1 MITDRQ
7 SFFAKF
13 QEVLPQLHVPDL
25 SFNVSNNSLIEHN
38 DYPTLNSNAVQSDQ
52 NDFSFVKKFGKLAFK
67 YSLALNISRKKVK
80 EFIVQFMRLIGSEK
94 PSPAVS
100 EYCCDVFYNE
110 NRLQNYLDVNFCKF
124 SYYTDTIGSCKIF
137 KTDLTQMFK
146 QFLSVSFLREFLFFG
161 TERKQFMDNI
171 FDGNK
176 VSPAPNT
183 LFLSIYFDDFNP
195 LLNSLSSNS
204 TSYKCSSIYF
214 KVLNMSPLLLSKR
227 SCVLPFSIF

>member
-110 NRLQNYLDVNFCKF
+110 NRLQNYLDINF
-124 SYYTDTIGSCKIF
+124 
-137 KTDLTQMFK
+137 
-146 QFLSVSFLREFLFFG
+146 

-176 VSPAPNT
+176 VSPAPKYFVFT
-183 LFLSIYFDDFNP
+183 HLF
-195 LLNSLSSNS
+195 
-204 TSYKCSSIYF
+204 
-214 KVLNMSPLLLSKR
+214 
-227 SCVLPFSIF
+227 